1 MRTVQPATT
10 YSVILIGHLDKGVVS
25 VFIWRDGKLFC
36 NNSQRTLL
44 VIQQQ
49 RCFAGIQDPFY
60 KYTKCRGEK
69 TRQIKTPHREK
80 SLNFFISVSY
90 NKTTKIANSYKRNH
104 SQSN

>member
-36 NNSQRTLL
+36 NNLQRTLL

-49 RCFAGIQDPFY
+49 RCFAGIHKNHFINTQSVLE
-60 KYTKCRGEK
+60 KK
-69 TRQIKTPHREK
+69 TRQIKTPHRDK

-90 NKTTKIANSYKRNH
+90 LKTT
-104 SQSN
+104 

>member
-36 NNSQRTLL
+36 NNSQRTLP

-49 RCFAGIQDPFY
+49 RCFVGIHKIHFINTQSVVEKKQD
-60 KYTKCRGEK
+60 K
-69 TRQIKTPHREK
+69 
-80 SLNFFISVSY
+80 
-90 NKTTKIANSYKRNH
+90 
-104 SQSN
+104 

>member
-49 RCFAGIQDPFY
+49 RCFAGIHKIHFINKQSVVEKNQD
-60 KYTKCRGEK
+60 K
-69 TRQIKTPHREK
+69 
-80 SLNFFISVSY
+80 
-90 NKTTKIANSYKRNH
+90 
-104 SQSN
+104 